1 MANKRMKIDRADN
14 QLLKFSISNNHSIV
28 QQDIAITV
36 DNTDHTWSLQ
46 TAAMQEH
53 TTIVKNLTR

>member
-1 MANKRMKIDRADN
+1 MKIDRADN